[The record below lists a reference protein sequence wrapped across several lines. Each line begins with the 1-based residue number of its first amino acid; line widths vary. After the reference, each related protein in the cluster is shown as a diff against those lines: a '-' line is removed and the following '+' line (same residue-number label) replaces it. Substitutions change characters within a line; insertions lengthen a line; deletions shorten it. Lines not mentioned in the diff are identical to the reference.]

1 MRAGEILDVVARAR
15 LLVVSS
21 LLGGRRVGD
30 GAVGVGVATAICDFA
45 AGIGL
50 GLWGVV
56 NDNDFFGKAVAVEVV
71 PVGLPRAPTLP
82 RRLVLG
88 GRTAGSGH
96 DARGRVVGH
105 GGRVGLVVSRRQR
118 RRVCGVG
125 VGVVRGSRGR
135 GLRVRLSYAICQG
148 VAVGSVVVIVRQRPS
163 RVLRGRRRRVRVG
176 GLGCGQQRRAVV

>member
-1 MRAGEILDVVARAR
+1 MRAGEILDVVAR
-15 LLVVSS
+15 LLIVSS

-30 GAVGVGVATAICDFA
+30 GAVGVAVAIAIAICDFA
-45 AGIGL
+45 ASVGV

-56 NDNDFFGKAVAVEVV
+56 NDDDFLGEAVAVEVV
-71 PVGLPRAPTLP
+71 PVGLPRAPTLS
-82 RRLVLG
+82 RRLVLSGRVAG
-88 GRTAGSGH
+88 GGH

-105 GGRVGLVVSRRQR
+105 GGRVGLVESRRL
-118 RRVCGVG
+118 RRVCG

-176 GLGCGQQRRAVV
+176 DLGCGQQRRAVV

>member
-45 AGIGL
+45 AGVGL

-56 NDNDFFGKAVAVEVV
+56 NDDDFLGEAVAVEVV
-71 PVGLPRAPTLP
+71 PVGLPRAPTLS

-88 GRTAGSGH
+88 GRAGGGGH
-96 DARGRVVGH
+96 DARGRGVGH

-118 RRVCGVG
+118 RVCE
-125 VGVVRGSRGR
+125 GVVRGSRGR

-176 GLGCGQQRRAVV
+176 GLRCGQQRRAVV